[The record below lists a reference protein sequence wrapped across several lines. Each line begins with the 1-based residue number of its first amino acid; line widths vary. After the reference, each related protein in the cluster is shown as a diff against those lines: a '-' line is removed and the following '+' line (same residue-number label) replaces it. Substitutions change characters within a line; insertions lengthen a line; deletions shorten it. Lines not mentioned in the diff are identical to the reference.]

1 MSAVF
6 AVPVFANAPIAM
18 LASGCIAA
26 AIAAT
31 GLLLLWVANSPR
43 PDHLLPSEIERDRRR
58 LLRKRSATYRWFEP
72 FVDWLGEFFRNS
84 FKGSVESL
92 DKDLLLV
99 EPPAPR
105 DPIER
110 WKPEE
115 YLAVRQ
121 VEGLGAGLVILLVI
135 GGILDPMIGLVLALP
150 IALIVPWVSASGVR
164 SRANMYR
171 ILVRARLAM
180 VIDLMALMLEAD
192 ATVYQCV
199 STVAI
204 ENKGQPIGEL
214 FSVLSDSIRRSV
226 PQDEALRRMAEMID
240 DQDMNEL
247 VFTLTATGQSSGLR
261 DILKAMTGP
270 MRTKRIQHLERASEQ
285 AKVNITFP
293 AMIIMCACLLIV
305 GAVFALPAM
314 TGSP

>member
-1 MSAVF
+1 MPPAP
-6 AVPVFANAPIAM
+6 ALLLANAP
-18 LASGCIAA
+18 LTLVASGCLAA
-26 AIAAT
+26 AVAVA
-31 GLLLLWVANSPR
+31 GLLLLWMATAPR
-43 PDHLLPSEIERDRRR
+43 PDHLLPGELERDRRR
-58 LLRKRSATYRWFEP
+58 LLRKRSAAYRWFEP
-72 FVDWLGEFFRNS
+72 VVDALGEFFRAA
-84 FKGSVESL
+84 FPGSVAALE
-92 DKDLLLV
+92 KDLLLV

-110 WKPEE
+110 WHPEE

-121 VEGLGAGLVILLVI
+121 VEGLGAGLAILFVI
-135 GGILDPMIGLVLALP
+135 GGILDPVIGLVLALP
-150 IALIVPWVSASGVR
+150 IALVVPWVSASGVR
-164 SRANMYR
+164 SRANRYR

-192 ATVYQCV
+192 ATIYQCV
-199 STVAI
+199 TTVAV

-214 FSVLSDSIRRSV
+214 FSVLADSIRRSV

-240 DQDMNEL
+240 DPDMNEL

-270 MRTKRIQHLERASEQ
+270 IRTKRIQHLERASEQ